1 MTTPRYGITVPFDDR
16 PLHTQAER
24 YVALATQGYTD
35 IWSSEANGQDAYTP
49 LAVGGAWA
57 PSLRRGTAITS
68 VYTRAPAVIA
78 QTVATMCEASPG
90 GFACG
95 LGTSSPAIVEQW
107 NGLAF
112 DRPLERMRD
121 MARFLRRALQGEKV
135 TEAFD
140 TFAIRGFQL
149 DRPPETPPPILFAAL
164 RPGMLRLAEA
174 EADGAIV
181 NWFSAADAGRA
192 AEILRGRDDGK
203 ELAAR
208 IMVAPT
214 EDTELVYTTVRRLF
228 TAYLTVPAYVA
239 SQRWLGREPALGPMW
254 EAWASG
260 DRKAAL
266 RLVPDDVIDALV
278 VHGSYEQ
285 CRRRLAEYVDHGVTT
300 PVLAVLP
307 IGPPIDEALA
317 GLAPRPAG
325 G

>member
-1 MTTPRYGITVPFDDR
+1 M
-16 PLHTQAER
+16 
-24 YVALATQGYTD
+24 
-35 IWSSEANGQDAYTP
+35 
-49 LAVGGAWA
+49 
-57 PSLRRGTAITS
+57 
-68 VYTRAPAVIA
+68 
-78 QTVATMCEASPG
+78 
-90 GFACG
+90 
-95 LGTSSPAIVEQW
+95 IVERW

-121 MARFLRRALQGEKV
+121 MARFLRRSLRGEKV
-135 TEAFD
+135 TEEFD

-164 RPGMLRLAEA
+164 RAGMLRLAEA

-192 AEILRGRDDGK
+192 AEIVRGRDDGK

-214 EDTELVYTTVRRLF
+214 EDTELVYATVRRLF

-239 SQRWLGREPALGPMW
+239 SQQWLGREPALGPMW

-285 CRRRLAEYVDHGVTT
+285 CRQGLAEYVDHGVTT

-307 IGPPIDEALA
+307 IGPSIDEALA
-317 GLAPRPAG
+317 GLAPGAG
-325 G
+325 